1 MTPLEIGYGSVG
13 AILVLVY
20 LGLHVPVALALV
32 SFVGVWAIK
41 GDEIIA
47 MRMLGI
53 AANDGIAD
61 YIFGVIPLFVLMGLL
76 VSVSGIAKD
85 TFDAAGH
92 LLRRVRGGLGVATVA
107 ANAGFAAVTGISI
120 ASAAVFTKVAVPE
133 MLRMG
138 YEPRFA
144 VGIVAGSAV
153 LGMLIPPSLLLIV
166 YAVLTET
173 SVGDMFLAGLVPGL
187 LLASLFIGWILALS
201 WLRPQV
207 VGGMT
212 VQDDGPAPSVRRI
225 ALNLGWLVSLIGL
238 VMGGIYGGIFTPT
251 EAGAA
256 GATGALVLALLRRR
270 LNLHGFWRVL
280 TESGHVTA
288 SICILVISAT
298 MYSRMLTMSGVPNAV
313 AGFLGDVGFGMHG
326 TLLIYVLLIFV
337 MGTVL
342 DAVSILLIAVPIA
355 LPIFQGFGVDLVW
368 FGIVTVIA
376 VEVGMLTPPLGIA
389 VFVIKGTLDRS
400 DISLGDIF
408 AGAAPFVL
416 LMCLTIA
423 LLTVFPWLALVAI
436 R

>member
-1 MTPLEIGYGSVG
+1 MTPLEIGYVSVG

-238 VMGGIYGGIFTPT
+238 VIGGIYGGIFTPT

-337 MGTVL
+337 MGSVL